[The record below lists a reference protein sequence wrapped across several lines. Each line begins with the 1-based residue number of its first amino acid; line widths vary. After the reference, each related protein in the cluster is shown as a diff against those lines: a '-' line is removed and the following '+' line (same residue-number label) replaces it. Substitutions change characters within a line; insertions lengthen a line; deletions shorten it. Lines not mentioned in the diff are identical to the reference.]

1 MWGGTLERNIRR
13 VLAAGALGTNE
24 YLTDNLFSGP
34 KAWLTA
40 LAYEAVKQQN
50 LARREWESAEALLR
64 QRLRDEPAR
73 GSIIHLHLAYTL
85 ARLGRAEEAAREI
98 APYTSQYREEPS
110 TRRASFLA
118 TYHAALGD
126 AAGAAPYLR
135 YVLENGTNGGYGG
148 FTVHLLRLD
157 PMWDRLRG
165 QPEFEALLKDS
176 KDSASR

>member
-1 MWGGTLERNIRR
+1 LGFLVAAEPRR

-24 YLTDNLFSGP
+24 YLVDNLFTGP

-50 LARREWESAEALLR
+50 LARRDWEAAEALLR
-64 QRLRDEPAR
+64 KRLRDNPAG
-73 GSIIHLHLAYTL
+73 GSIDHAHLGYTL

-98 APYTSQYREEPS
+98 APFASRYREEPS
-110 TRRASFLA
+110 TGRANLLA

-135 YVLENGTNGGYGG
+135 DALENGTTGGYGG

-176 KDSASR
+176 TNSAPR